1 VEQRRCRTRGGLS
14 RLSLSIEIVAGGRA
28 KSAPE
33 TEMALAY
40 LARAREA
47 GRSLGFSSFAL
58 READERK
65 DAAFAFEGL
74 GVALDERGKS
84 LGSIAFAQQMAAWRD
99 AGEPRV
105 SFLIG
110 GSDGLPE
117 SVRKQARTTIALGV
131 QTWPHLLVRTML
143 AEQIYRAVTILSG
156 HPYHRA

>member
-1 VEQRRCRTRGGLS
+1 
-14 RLSLSIEIVAGGRA
+14 LSLSIEILAGGRA
-28 KSAPE
+28 RHAPE
-33 TEMALAY
+33 TGLALTY
-40 LARAREA
+40 LDRAREV
-47 GRSLGFSSFAL
+47 GRPLGFSGFVL

-65 DAAFAFEGL
+65 DGAFVFEGL

-84 LGSIAFAQQMAAWRD
+84 LGSPQFATMLASWRD

-105 SFLIG
+105 TFVIG
-110 GSDGLPE
+110 GSDGLPDI
-117 SVRKQARTTIALGV
+117 VRKSARTSLAFGV

>member
-1 VEQRRCRTRGGLS
+1 VRAADA
-14 RLSLSIEIVAGGRA
+14 LSLSIEIIAGGRA
-28 KSAPE
+28 KGSPE
-33 TEMALAY
+33 TALALGY
-40 LARAREA
+40 LERAREA

-65 DAAFAFEGL
+65 EGAFAFEGL
-74 GVALDERGKS
+74 GVALDERGRS
-84 LGSIAFAQQMAAWRD
+84 LGSVAFAQTLAQWRD

-105 SFLIG
+105 TFIIG

-117 SVRKQARTTIALGV
+117 SVRGLARTTIALGV

-143 AEQIYRAVTILSG
+143 AEQLYRAVTILAG

>member
-1 VEQRRCRTRGGLS
+1 VRLRAAEG
-14 RLSLSIEIVAGGRA
+14 LSLSVEIIAGGRA

-33 TEMALAY
+33 TSLALAY
-40 LARAREA
+40 LERARET
-47 GRSLGFSSFAL
+47 GRNLGFATFAL

-65 DAAFAFEGL
+65 ENAFIFEGM

-84 LGSIAFAQQMAAWRD
+84 LGSVAFAQTLASWRD

-105 SFLIG
+105 TFVIG
-110 GSDGLPE
+110 GSDGLPD
-117 SVRKQARTTIALGV
+117 SVRKLARTTIALGV

-143 AEQIYRAVTILSG
+143 AEQLYRAVTILAG